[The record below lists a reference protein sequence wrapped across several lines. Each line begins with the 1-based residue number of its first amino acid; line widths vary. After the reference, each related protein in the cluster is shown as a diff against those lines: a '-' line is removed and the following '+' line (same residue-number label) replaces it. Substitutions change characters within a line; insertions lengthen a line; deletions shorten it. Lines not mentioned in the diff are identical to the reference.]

1 VRINRIV
8 NASTS
13 DPGWVNISVPS
24 QAGNGNGQNP
34 GDIQIDLLHSQTA
47 ATFFNTGGAV
57 PGTYSTVQV
66 LVDVN
71 NPGLIVPACASAGTG
86 DEGCTQYPMVFT
98 TTDQAVLFT
107 LGAPMVLTAN
117 QTAPLVINLAVSI
130 DFPPATTS
138 KPYSVTVTPT
148 EVNASSYLAAV
159 TGTITTKGTLKALA
173 FAPQTVYAELSGT
186 NTVIES
192 VPLKAKRIY
201 TLELP
206 AALEGTA
213 YDIFVAGGGATY
225 AALKGF
231 TVVPGQGITDA
242 NMTTIAST
250 AGKFDGVV
258 ADACTGAGIPGAQ
271 LEILAPAATPTPPTP
286 LPSETATPKPTP
298 PTPVP
303 TPTGLFCLDYPNRC
317 VAVGNATA
325 DSSGDYPLE
334 GTTRNPSPFDDV
346 PIGQTDLALQVSAS
360 GYNTLIS
367 SAIARM
373 ESEADCSASTSTVQ
387 CSFSLD
393 TGYVTGNVSLVM
405 DPPPENSTFVQVFAE
420 NSGTNDL
427 VSALDQ
433 PLVFVNNQNSEP
445 FTLNVPIG
453 TQPLDLFAV
462 AIDPFDGGPDPFP
475 GHNIPV
481 LGNQPAPSTACQTTT
496 AAPFLPMD
504 CVGHGSI
511 SGTVQ
516 DPDLGTSVEVE
527 KLDPNNVPVQILG
540 TSPGLFSSNPPMN
553 NAYTLCVPPDNY
565 VLQRF
570 ELPPS
575 TPGASPSST
584 PTPVGAA
591 QDIMVP
597 APASTSSPCPSS
609 CSNSDIASFPCPGL
623 CAATSANPL

>member
-1 VRINRIV
+1 
-8 NASTS
+8 
-13 DPGWVNISVPS
+13 
-24 QAGNGNGQNP
+24 
-34 GDIQIDLLHSQTA
+34 
-47 ATFFNTGGAV
+47 
-57 PGTYSTVQV
+57 
-66 LVDVN
+66 
-71 NPGLIVPACASAGTG
+71 
-86 DEGCTQYPMVFT
+86 
-98 TTDQAVLFT
+98 
-107 LGAPMVLTAN
+107 
-117 QTAPLVINLAVSI
+117 
-130 DFPPATTS
+130 
-138 KPYSVTVTPT
+138 
-148 EVNASSYLAAV
+148 
-159 TGTITTKGTLKALA
+159 
-173 FAPQTVYAELSGT
+173 
-186 NTVIES
+186 
-192 VPLKAKRIY
+192 
-201 TLELP
+201 
-206 AALEGTA
+206 
-213 YDIFVAGGGATY
+213 
-225 AALKGF
+225 
-231 TVVPGQGITDA
+231 
-242 NMTTIAST
+242 
-250 AGKFDGVV
+250 
-258 ADACTGAGIPGAQ
+258 
-271 LEILAPAATPTPPTP
+271 
-286 LPSETATPKPTP
+286 
-298 PTPVP
+298 
-303 TPTGLFCLDYPNRC
+303 
-317 VAVGNATA
+317 
-325 DSSGDYPLE
+325 
-334 GTTRNPSPFDDV
+334 
-346 PIGQTDLALQVSAS
+346 
-360 GYNTLIS
+360 
-367 SAIARM
+367 M